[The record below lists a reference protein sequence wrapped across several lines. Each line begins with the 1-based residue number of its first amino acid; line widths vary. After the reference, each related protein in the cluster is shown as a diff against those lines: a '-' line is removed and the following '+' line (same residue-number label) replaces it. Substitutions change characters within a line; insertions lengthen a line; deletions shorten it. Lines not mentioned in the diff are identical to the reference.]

1 MKAWLKTRR
10 PLYRWLLYYALTS
23 TPGVLVFFVFG
34 FSVALLF
41 ELVTWVPQQRFFDF
55 LGLADTLPIPKPTS

>member
-1 MKAWLKTRR
+1 MKAWLKTRK

-23 TPGVLVFFVFG
+23 APGVLVFVMFG
-34 FSVALLF
+34 FFVALLF

-55 LGLADTLPIPKPTS
+55 LGLGETLPTLKPTT